1 MGIYKTELH
10 CHTKES
16 SACAKIEARK
26 IIEWYAKEG
35 YHTIV
40 ITDHCSKRKMDKL
53 GNLSWKE
60 KIDYVLTG
68 YRQAKQVAQA
78 YGITVLLG
86 CEITHQETDSDFLAL
101 GIEESF
107 LYDHEEIYNASLADL
122 HRWCEQ
128 AGCLLVQAHPFRD
141 EIQLAPLEDIDGI
154 EVFNGCYNEV
164 SRNEKAM
171 AYGNRTNK
179 ILSSGS
185 DFHAKEDLAR
195 GGIITKEP
203 IQTNKQLVQV
213 LESKAFQRIVE
224 GKYGE
229 I

>member
-40 ITDHCSKRKMDKL
+40 ITDHCSKCKMDKL

-107 LYDHEEIYNASLADL
+107 LYDHEEIYNASLTDL
-122 HRWCEQ
+122 HRWCE
-128 AGCLLVQAHPFRD
+128 
-141 EIQLAPLEDIDGI
+141 
-154 EVFNGCYNEV
+154 
-164 SRNEKAM
+164 
-171 AYGNRTNK
+171 
-179 ILSSGS
+179 
-185 DFHAKEDLAR
+185 
-195 GGIITKEP
+195 
-203 IQTNKQLVQV
+203 
-213 LESKAFQRIVE
+213 
-224 GKYGE
+224 
-229 I
+229 